1 MEAVDDLDDPDREE
15 ESEHN
20 WHVSE
25 LPEDV
30 DELEIDAVIT
40 PDGMWYGSDGGAV
53 GRSEMGQ
60 NSTWAFEK
68 ESRLYR
74 CARPASQLAAPPLYR
89 AARGSQMAE
98 DPGTLTRTARTGPQ
112 LPAASWPRA

>member
-40 PDGMWYGSDGGAV
+40 PDGMWYGSDGALWDDPKWVRTVRGLLKKNPDCIAV
-53 GRSEMGQ
+53 RVLLHS
-60 NSTWAFEK
+60 
-68 ESRLYR
+68 
-74 CARPASQLAAPPLYR
+74 
-89 AARGSQMAE
+89 
-98 DPGTLTRTARTGPQ
+98 
-112 LPAASWPRA
+112 